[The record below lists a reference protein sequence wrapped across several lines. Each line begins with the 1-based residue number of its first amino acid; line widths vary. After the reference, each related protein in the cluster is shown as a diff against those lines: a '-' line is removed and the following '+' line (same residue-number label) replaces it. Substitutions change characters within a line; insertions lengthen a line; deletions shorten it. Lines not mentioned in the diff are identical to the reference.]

1 MIALGFGFFLAGCQH
16 QAGTA
21 YYYDSYRYP
30 YASPQTVVIEDYRYV
45 PSSRYRRPAPVYHPM
60 ASVFYGRP
68 VYHQP
73 RHYSH
78 PAYRR
83 PAYGVEH
90 GYPSQRYHRSSS
102 RHSSSPSP
110 SATTVSPVGGSPF
123 QASRPSAPS
132 GNPFQAKQRGSDQ
145 PPMTYRPP
153 RPTSGEEPPSTY
165 QPPKPPSPNAL
176 QQ

>member
-30 YASPQTVVIEDYRYV
+30 HASPQTVVIEDYRYV
-45 PSSRYRRPAPVYHPM
+45 PSSRYRRPVPVYHPM
-60 ASVFYGRP
+60 ASVFHGRP

-73 RHYSH
+73 RPYSH

-110 SATTVSPVGGSPF
+110 SAATVSPVGGSPF
-123 QASRPSAPS
+123 QARPSAPS
-132 GNPFQAKQRGSDQ
+132 GNPFQARQRGSDQ

-153 RPTSGEEPPSTY
+153 RPTSGEEPPATY
-165 QPPKPPSPNAL
+165 QPPKPPSPNTL
-176 QQ
+176 PQ